1 MQQSHPCT
9 AIQHMIRE
17 PKQKINDT
25 MHRYNVVGKVSTACP
40 NSEENFISIRPS
52 GFWTKNVNGEYITLE
67 NALLCIEVD
76 AFKDA

>member
-1 MQQSHPCT
+1 
-9 AIQHMIRE
+9 MIRE
-17 PKQKINDT
+17 PKHKINDSR
-25 MHRYNVVGKVSTACP
+25 HLYNVVGKVSSACP
-40 NSEENFISIRPS
+40 KSEENLFSIRPS

>member
-1 MQQSHPCT
+1 
-9 AIQHMIRE
+9 MIRE
-17 PKQKINDT
+17 PKHKINDSNT
-25 MHRYNVVGKVSTACP
+25 DIMLLAKSRLPAQVRRNL
-40 NSEENFISIRPS
+40 FSIQRS